1 MVETTA
7 STLEIKQLLAE
18 TQYTF
23 VVSCNN
29 TAGWHGPGFRLSKT
43 TKAEGLD
50 DGKCTCF

>member
-1 MVETTA
+1 MVETNA

-23 VVSCNN
+23 VVSCRN
-29 TAGWHGPGFRLSKT
+29 TAGWHGPSSSLSKT

-50 DGKCTCF
+50 DGKCA